1 MDVGQLPGEFLTV
14 AFDPVKFA
22 KGVAER
28 IQMAERAVR
37 DDMLQHLAL
46 RDARIAALERQVA
59 LLAAE
64 VAGDE
69 TVKAGRQ
76 AIADRLAR

>member
-1 MDVGQLPGEFLTV
+1 MGVGQLLGEFLTV

>member
-37 DDMLQHLAL
+37 DDMIQHLAL
-46 RDARIAALERQVA
+46 RDARIAALERQLA
-59 LLAAE
+59 LLAVE
-64 VAGDE
+64 VTGDE

>member
-1 MDVGQLPGEFLTV
+1 MGVGQLLGEFLTV
-14 AFDPVKFA
+14 AFDHIKFA

-64 VAGDE
+64 VTGDE